1 MLGIPIKDYKGN
13 EAVVLAYAVSVTDT
27 INSFPTLSFS
37 FNATGQNLQVEGM
50 IGPDTTFTVDGQQYR
65 LTTSNPVPNTSYRVY
80 AITATHI
87 GYDLHG
93 VYQKAT
99 LTGVQPLK
107 ACLDLMVQD
116 TPFQYQVDGD
126 FSDHDFGTDTIGN
139 GHGDDILS
147 AIAQAWACEYWFDN
161 QTVHIAKT
169 IGDTDS
175 FVFVDR
181 VNTTSI
187 SYNEDYSN
195 MYTAIHGYGKQNEQE
210 TPSDDGTVTTT
221 NKSDFINYVKGFV
234 GKVPYVWGGSSTSG
248 WDCSG
253 FVAYVYNHYGVA
265 MHQPTTY
272 EEYQGSVVGPPYQTG
287 DMLFWGARGSTYHV
301 ALALDSNSLVMAANE
316 QRGTVMQAISAWPPD
331 FGVRNSSMSA
341 KLQDTTSTDD
351 TSTTQDLPVTY
362 TCEADYISPLV
373 DKGVAKRWDAP
384 FTSDTI
390 TDEATLMDALKAKLH
405 DYPDVQY
412 TMSWVNFKG
421 KTLNFDNN
429 IKVGNTGWIRDRYGT
444 DVSVRIQSYTK
455 YLDDRVGDNSTIT
468 FGNKIF
474 GASIWDT
481 RAQQLADAQSL
492 IKQEIQRMTASQNIV
507 RSDDVP
513 TLTEKEVTDLEQY
526 VGSNDKA
533 K

>member
-37 FNATGQNLQVEGM
+37 FDATGQNLQVEGM
-50 IGPDTTFTVDGQQYR
+50 IGPDTTFTVDGQKYR

-80 AITATHI
+80 AITATHV

-116 TPFQYQVDGD
+116 TPFQYQVDGN

-161 QTVHIAKT
+161 HTVHIAKT
-169 IGDTDS
+169 IGDKDS

-195 MYTAIHGYGKQNEQE
+195 MYTAIHGYGKQNEQD
-210 TPSDDGTVTTT
+210 TSSNDGTVTTT
-221 NKSDFINYVKGFV
+221 TKSDFINYVKSFV
-234 GKVPYVWGGSSTSG
+234 EKVPYLWGGSTTNG

-253 FVAYVYNHYGVA
+253 FVAYVFNHFGVS

-272 EEYQGSVVGPPYQTG
+272 EEFQGTVVSPPYQTG

-301 ALALDSNSLVMAANE
+301 AIALDANTLVMAANE
-316 QRGTVMQAISAWPPD
+316 QRGTVIQSISVWPPS
-331 FGVRNSSMSA
+331 FGVRNASLSA
-341 KLQDTTSTDD
+341 KLQDTASADD

-384 FTSDTI
+384 FSSDTI
-390 TDEATLMDALKAKLH
+390 TDEQTLKNTLKAKLH

-412 TMSWVNFKG
+412 TMGWVDFKSKALG
-421 KTLNFDNN
+421 FSND
-429 IKVGNTGWIRDRYGT
+429 IKAGNTGWIRDRYGT
-444 DVSVRIQSYTK
+444 DVSVRIQSFTR
-455 YLDDRVGDNSTIT
+455 YLDGKAGNNSTIT

-474 GASIWDT
+474 SSSIWDT

-492 IKQEIQRMTASQNIV
+492 IKQEIQRITARQNIV

-513 TLTEKEVTDLEQY
+513 TLTEKEVANLEQY
-526 VGSNDKA
+526 VGSNDATK
-533 K
+533 

>member
-1 MLGIPIKDYKGN
+1 MLGIPVKDYKGN

-37 FNATGQNLQVEGM
+37 FNATGQNLQIEGM

-80 AITATHI
+80 AITATHV

-93 VYQKAT
+93 IYQTTT
-99 LTGVQPLK
+99 LTGLQSLK
-107 ACLDLMVQD
+107 ACLDLMVQG
-116 TPFQYQVDGD
+116 TSFKYQIDGD
-126 FSDHDFGTDTIGN
+126 FSDHDFGTETIGA

-147 AIAQAWACEYWFDN
+147 AIAQAWVCEYWFDN

-169 IGDTDS
+169 IGDADS

-187 SYNEDYSN
+187 SFNEDYSN

-210 TPSDDGTVTTT
+210 TTSDDGSAVTTT
-221 NKSDFINYVKGFV
+221 SKSDFINYVKSFV
-234 GKVPYVWGGSSTSG
+234 GQVPYLWGGSSTSG

-253 FVAYVYNHYGVA
+253 FVAYVYNHYGVS
-265 MHQPTTY
+265 MSQPTTY
-272 EEYQGSVVGPPYQTG
+272 EESQGSVVSPPYQTG
-287 DMLFWGARGSTYHV
+287 DMLFWGTHGSTYHV
-301 ALALDSNSLVMAANE
+301 ALALDSNTLVMAANE
-316 QRGTVMQAISAWPPD
+316 QRGTVMQSISAWLPD
-331 FGVRNSSMSA
+331 FGVRNSSMNA
-341 KLQDTTSTDD
+341 KLQGTSTGDSNATTS
-351 TSTTQDLPVTY
+351 LPVTY

-373 DKGVAKRWDAP
+373 AKGVSERWASP
-384 FTSDTI
+384 YTSDTI
-390 TDEATLMDALKAKLH
+390 TDEETLENALKAQLH

-421 KTLNFDNN
+421 KALNFDND

-444 DVSVRIQSYTK
+444 DVSVRIQSYTR
-455 YLDDRVGDNSTIT
+455 YLDDQVGNNSTIT

-474 GASIWDT
+474 SSSIWDT
-481 RAQQLADAQSL
+481 RTQQLADAQSL
-492 IKQEIQRMTASQNIV
+492 VKQEIQRMTASQNIV
-507 RSDDVP
+507 HSDDVP
-513 TLTEKEVTDLEQY
+513 TLTGKEVTELEQY
-526 VGSNDKA
+526 IGSNDTTK
-533 K
+533 

>member
-27 INSFPTLSFS
+27 INSFPTLSLS

-50 IGPDTTFTVDGQQYR
+50 IGPDTTFTVNGQQYR

-80 AITATHI
+80 AITATHV

-99 LTGVQPLK
+99 RTGVQPLK
-107 ACLDLMVQD
+107 ACLDLMVQG
-116 TPFQYQVDGD
+116 TSFKYQIDGN
-126 FSDHDFGTDTIGN
+126 FNDHDFGTETIGA

-169 IGDTDS
+169 VGDNNS

-187 SYNEDYSN
+187 SFNEDYSN
-195 MYTAIHGYGKQNEQE
+195 MYTAIHGYGKQNDQQA
-210 TPSDDGTVTTT
+210 TNDSGTVTTT
-221 NKSDFINYVKGFV
+221 SKSDFINYVKGFV
-234 GKVPYVWGGSSTSG
+234 GRVPYVWGGNSPSG

-265 MHQPTTY
+265 MNQPTTY
-272 EEYQGSVVGPPYQTG
+272 EEHQGSVVGPPYQTG
-287 DMLFWGARGSTYHV
+287 DMLFWGSRGSTYHV
-301 ALALDSNSLVMAANE
+301 AIALDSNTLVMAANE
-316 QRGTVMQAISAWPPD
+316 QRGTVIQSISTWSPD
-331 FGVRNSSMSA
+331 FGVRNESMSA
-341 KLQDTTSTDD
+341 KLQDTEASD
-351 TSTTQDLPVTY
+351 SNATTDLPVTY

-373 DKGVAKRWDAP
+373 DKGVRKRWDSP

-390 TDEATLMDALKAKLH
+390 TDEATLKNVLKAKLH

-421 KTLNFDNN
+421 KALNFDNN
-429 IKVGNTGWIRDRYGT
+429 IKVGNIGWIRDRYGT

-455 YLDDRVGDNSTIT
+455 YLDDRVGNSSTIT

-474 GASIWDT
+474 GSSIWDT
-481 RAQQLADAQSL
+481 RSQQLADEQSL

-513 TLTEKEVTDLEQY
+513 TLTEKEVAKLEQY
-526 VGSNDKA
+526 VGSNDQTK
-533 K
+533 

>member
-13 EAVVLAYAVSVTDT
+13 EAVILAYAVSVTDT

-50 IGPDTTFTVDGQQYR
+50 IGPDTIFTVDGQQYR

-80 AITATHI
+80 AITATHV

-99 LTGVQPLK
+99 LTGLQSLK

-116 TPFQYQVDGD
+116 TSFQYQVDGN

-139 GHGDDILS
+139 GHGDDILA

-161 QTVHIAKT
+161 HTVHIAKM
-169 IGDTDS
+169 IGDKDS

-195 MYTAIHGYGKQNEQE
+195 MFTAIHGYGKQNEQD
-210 TPSDDGTVTTT
+210 TSSNDTTVTTT
-221 NKSDFINYVKGFV
+221 TKSDFINYVKGFV
-234 GKVPYVWGGSSTSG
+234 GRVPYVWGGSSTSG

-253 FVAYVYNHYGVA
+253 FVAYVYNHFGVS

-272 EEYQGSVVGPPYQTG
+272 EEFQGTVVSPPYQTG

-301 ALALDSNSLVMAANE
+301 AIALDANTLVMAANE
-316 QRGTVMQAISAWPPD
+316 QRGTVIQSISAWSPS
-331 FGVRNSSMSA
+331 FGVRNASLSA
-341 KLQDTTSTDD
+341 KLQDTASTDD
-351 TSTTQDLPVTY
+351 TSTTATQDLPVTY

-384 FTSDTI
+384 YSSDTI
-390 TDEATLMDALKAKLH
+390 TDEQTLINALKAKLH

-412 TMSWVNFKG
+412 TMGWVDFKSKALG
-421 KTLNFDNN
+421 FNN
-429 IKVGNTGWIRDRYGT
+429 DIKVGNTGWIRDRYGT
-444 DVSVRIQSYTK
+444 DVSVRIQSFTR
-455 YLDDRVGDNSTIT
+455 YLDNQVGNNSTIT

-474 GASIWDT
+474 DASIWDN
-481 RAQQLADAQSL
+481 RSQQLADTQSM
-492 IKQEIQRMTASQNIV
+492 IKKEIQRMNAV

-513 TLTEKEVTDLEQY
+513 TISQKEVTKIEQY
-526 VGSNDKA
+526 IGSNDATK
-533 K
+533 

>member
-1 MLGIPIKDYKGN
+1 MLGIPVKDYKGN
-13 EAVVLAYAVSVTDT
+13 EAVVLAYAVSITDT

-37 FNATGQNLQVEGM
+37 FDATGQNLQVEGM
-50 IGPDTTFTVDGQQYR
+50 IGPDTTFTVNGQQYR

-80 AITATHI
+80 AITATHV

-93 VYQKAT
+93 AYQKAT
-99 LTGVQPLK
+99 LTGVQSLK
-107 ACLDLMVQD
+107 ACLDLMVQG
-116 TPFQYQVDGD
+116 TSFRYQVDGN

-147 AIAQAWACEYWFDN
+147 AIAQAWTCEYWFDN
-161 QTVHIAKT
+161 HTVHIAKT
-169 IGDTDS
+169 IGDKDS

-187 SYNEDYSN
+187 SFNEDYSN

-210 TPSDDGTVTTT
+210 ATSDSGTVTTT
-221 NKSDFINYVKGFV
+221 NKNDFINYVKGFV
-234 GKVPYVWGGSSTSG
+234 GKVPYVWGGSSTNG

-253 FVAYVYNHYGVA
+253 FVAYVFNHFGVS

-272 EEYQGSVVGPPYQTG
+272 EEFQGTVVSPPYQTG
-287 DMLFWGARGSTYHV
+287 DMLFWGARGSTYHE
-301 ALALDSNSLVMAANE
+301 AIALDANTLVMAANE
-316 QRGTVMQAISAWPPD
+316 QRGTVMQAISAWAPS

-341 KLQDTTSTDD
+341 KLQDTTSADD

-373 DKGVAKRWDAP
+373 DKGVSQRWDSP

-390 TDEATLMDALKAKLH
+390 TDETTLKDALKAKLH

-412 TMSWVNFKG
+412 TMGWVDFKSKALG
-421 KTLNFDNN
+421 ISND

-455 YLDDRVGDNSTIT
+455 YLDDQVGNNSTIT

-474 GASIWDT
+474 DASIWDN
-481 RAQQLADAQSL
+481 RSQQLADTQNM
-492 IKQEIQRMTASQNIV
+492 IKKEIQRMNVV

-513 TLTEKEVTDLEQY
+513 TLTEKEVNKLEQY
-526 VGSNDKA
+526 VGSNDQTK
-533 K
+533 

>member
-13 EAVVLAYAVSVTDT
+13 EAVVLAYAVSITDT

-65 LTTSNPVPNTSYRVY
+65 LTTSNPVPNTSFRVY

-87 GYDLHG
+87 AYDLHG
-93 VYQKAT
+93 VYQAMT
-99 LTGVQPLK
+99 LTGSQSLK

-116 TPFQYQVDGD
+116 TPFQYQVDGN

-169 IGDTDS
+169 IGTNDA

-195 MYTAIHGYGKQNEQE
+195 MFTAIHGYGKQNEQD
-210 TPSDDGTVTTT
+210 TSSNDTTVTTT
-221 NKSDFINYVKGFV
+221 TKSDFINYVKSFV
-234 GKVPYVWGGSSTSG
+234 GKVPYVWGGSTTNG

-253 FVAYVYNHYGVA
+253 FVAYVFNHFGVS

-272 EEYQGSVVGPPYQTG
+272 EEFQGTVVSPPYQTG

-301 ALALDSNSLVMAANE
+301 AIALDANTLVMAANE
-316 QRGTVMQAISAWPPD
+316 QRGTVMQTISAWSPD

-341 KLQDTTSTDD
+341 KLQDTASADD
-351 TSTTQDLPVTY
+351 TSITQDLPVTY

-373 DKGVAKRWDAP
+373 DKGVSKRWDSP

-412 TMSWVNFKG
+412 TMSWVDFKG
-421 KTLNFDNN
+421 KALNFDNN

-455 YLDDRVGDNSTIT
+455 YLDNMVGNNSTIT

-474 GASIWDT
+474 SSSIWDT

-492 IKQEIQRMTASQNIV
+492 IKQEIQRMTAKQNIV

-513 TLTEKEVTDLEQY
+513 TLTEKEVADLEQY
-526 VGSNDKA
+526 IGSNDQA

>member
-27 INSFPTLSFS
+27 INSFPTLSLS

-50 IGPDTTFTVDGQQYR
+50 IGPDTTFTVNGQQYR

-80 AITATHI
+80 AITATHV

-99 LTGVQPLK
+99 RTGVQPLK
-107 ACLDLMVQD
+107 ACLDLMVQG
-116 TPFQYQVDGD
+116 TSFKYQIDGN
-126 FSDHDFGTDTIGN
+126 FNDHNFGTETIGA

-169 IGDTDS
+169 VGDNNS

-187 SYNEDYSN
+187 SFNEDYSN
-195 MYTAIHGYGKQNEQE
+195 MYTAIHGYGKQNDQQA
-210 TPSDDGTVTTT
+210 TNDSGTVTTT
-221 NKSDFINYVKGFV
+221 SKSDFINYVKGFV
-234 GKVPYVWGGSSTSG
+234 GRVPYVWGGNSPSG

-265 MHQPTTY
+265 MNQPTTY
-272 EEYQGSVVGPPYQTG
+272 EEHQGSVVGPPYQTG
-287 DMLFWGARGSTYHV
+287 DMLFWGSRGSTYHV
-301 ALALDSNSLVMAANE
+301 AIALDSNTLVMAANE
-316 QRGTVMQAISAWPPD
+316 QRGTVIQSISTWSPD
-331 FGVRNSSMSA
+331 FGVRNESMSA
-341 KLQDTTSTDD
+341 KLQDTEASD
-351 TSTTQDLPVTY
+351 SNTTTDLPVTY

-373 DKGVAKRWDAP
+373 DKGVRKRWDSP

-390 TDEATLMDALKAKLH
+390 TDEATLKNVLKAKLH

-421 KTLNFDNN
+421 KALNFDNN
-429 IKVGNTGWIRDRYGT
+429 IKVGNIGWIRDRYGT

-455 YLDDRVGDNSTIT
+455 YLDDRVGNSSTIT

-474 GASIWDT
+474 GSSIWDT
-481 RAQQLADAQSL
+481 RSQQLADEQSL

-513 TLTEKEVTDLEQY
+513 TLTEKEVAKLEQY
-526 VGSNDKA
+526 VGSNDQTK
-533 K
+533 

>member
-37 FNATGQNLQVEGM
+37 FDATGQNLQVEGM
-50 IGPDTTFTVDGQQYR
+50 IGPDTTFTVNGQQYR

-80 AITATHI
+80 AITATHV

-93 VYQKAT
+93 VYQTMT
-99 LTGVQPLK
+99 LTGSQSLK
-107 ACLDLMVQD
+107 ACLDLMTQG
-116 TPFQYQVDGD
+116 TSFKYQIDGN
-126 FSDHDFGTDTIGN
+126 FNDHNFGTETIGA

-169 IGDTDS
+169 IGDKDS

-187 SYNEDYSN
+187 SFNEDYSS
-195 MYTAIHGYGKQNEQE
+195 MFTAIHGYGKQNEQE
-210 TPSDDGTVTTT
+210 TTSDSGTVTTT

-234 GKVPYVWGGSSTSG
+234 GRVPYVWGGSSTSG

-301 ALALDSNSLVMAANE
+301 ALALDSNTLVMAANE
-316 QRGTVMQAISAWPPD
+316 QRGTVMQSISAWSPT
-331 FGVRNSSMSA
+331 FGVRNASMSA
-341 KLQDTTSTDD
+341 KLQDTT
-351 TSTTQDLPVTY
+351 TSDSNATTDLPVTY

-373 DKGVAKRWDAP
+373 DKGVSKRWDTP
-384 FTSDTI
+384 YSSDTI
-390 TDEATLMDALKAKLH
+390 TDEETLKNALKSQLH

-412 TMSWVNFKG
+412 TMSWVSFKDKALG
-421 KTLNFDNN
+421 FNNN

-444 DVSVRIQSYTK
+444 DVSVRIQSFTR
-455 YLDDRVGDNSTIT
+455 YLDDQVGNNSTIT

-474 GASIWDT
+474 NASIWDN

-492 IKQEIQRMTASQNIV
+492 IKKEIQKLNTV
-507 RSDDVP
+507 RSGDVP
-513 TLTEKEVTDLEQY
+513 AITQKEVVKIEQY
-526 VGSNDKA
+526 IGSNDATK
-533 K
+533 

>member
-13 EAVVLAYAVSVTDT
+13 EAVVLAYSVSVTDT

-37 FNATGQNLQVEGM
+37 FDAAGQNLQVEGM
-50 IGPDTTFTVDGQQYR
+50 IGPDTTFTVNGQKYR

-80 AITATHI
+80 AITATHV

-99 LTGVQPLK
+99 LTGLQSLK

-116 TPFQYQVDGD
+116 TPFHYQVDGN
-126 FSDHDFGTDTIGN
+126 FSDHDFVTDTIGN

-147 AIAQAWACEYWFDN
+147 AIAQAWACEFWFDN
-161 QTVHIAKT
+161 QTVHIANS
-169 IGDTDS
+169 IGTKDS

-210 TPSDDGTVTTT
+210 TPSDSGTVTTT

-234 GKVPYVWGGSSTSG
+234 GKVPYVWGGSTTNG

-253 FVAYVYNHYGVA
+253 FVAYVFNHFGVS

-272 EEYQGSVVGPPYQTG
+272 EEFQGAVVSPPYQTG

-301 ALALDSNSLVMAANE
+301 AIALDANTLVMAANE
-316 QRGTVMQAISAWPPD
+316 QRGTVIQSISSWPPS

-341 KLQDTTSTDD
+341 KLQDTAASDSNATM
-351 TSTTQDLPVTY
+351 DLPVTY

-373 DKGVAKRWDAP
+373 DKGVSKRWDSP

-390 TDEATLMDALKAKLH
+390 TDEVTLINALKAKLH

-421 KTLNFDNN
+421 KALGFNN
-429 IKVGNTGWIRDRYGT
+429 SIKVGNTGWIRDRYGT

-455 YLDDRVGDNSTIT
+455 YLDNMVGNNSTIT

-474 GASIWDT
+474 SSSIWDT

-492 IKQEIQRMTASQNIV
+492 IKQEIQRMAARQNIV
-507 RSDDVP
+507 RSNDVP
-513 TLTEKEVTDLEQY
+513 TLTEKEVANLEQY
-526 VGSNDKA
+526 VGSNDQA

>member
-37 FNATGQNLQVEGM
+37 FDATGQNIQIEGM

-65 LTTSNPVPNTSYRVY
+65 LTTSNPVPNMSYRVY
-80 AITATHI
+80 AITATHV

-93 VYQKAT
+93 IYQKMT
-99 LTGVQPLK
+99 LTGSQSLK
-107 ACLDLMVQD
+107 ACLDLMTQG
-116 TPFQYQVDGD
+116 TSFKYQIDGN

-139 GHGDDILS
+139 GHGDDILA
-147 AIAQAWACEYWFDN
+147 AIAQAWSCEYWFDN

-169 IGDTDS
+169 IGTNDA

-195 MYTAIHGYGKQNEQE
+195 MFTAIHGYGKQNEQN
-210 TPSDDGTVTTT
+210 TPDDSGTAATT
-221 NKSDFINYVKGFV
+221 NKSDFINYAKSFV
-234 GKVPYVWGGSSTSG
+234 GKVPYLWGGSTTNG

-253 FVAYVYNHYGVA
+253 FVAYVFNHFGVSI
-265 MHQPTTY
+265 HQPTTY
-272 EEYQGSVVGPPYQTG
+272 EEFQGDVVSPPYQTG
-287 DMLFWGARGSTYHV
+287 DMLFWGTRGNTYHV
-301 ALALDSNSLVMAANE
+301 AIALDANTLVMAANE
-316 QRGTVMQAISAWPPD
+316 QRGTVMQSISAWPPD
-331 FGVRNSSMSA
+331 FGVRNASMSA
-341 KLQDTTSTDD
+341 KLQDTETGDSNA
-351 TSTTQDLPVTY
+351 TTDLPVTY

-373 DKGVAKRWDAP
+373 DKGISKRWDSP

-390 TDEATLMDALKAKLH
+390 TDEATLMNALKAKLH

-421 KTLNFDNN
+421 KALSFDNN

-444 DVSVRIQSYTK
+444 DVSVRVQSYTK
-455 YLDDRVGDNSTIT
+455 YLDDQVGDRSTIT

-481 RAQQLADAQSL
+481 RSQQLADAQSL

-513 TLTEKEVTDLEQY
+513 TLTEKEVANIEQY
-526 VGSNDKA
+526 VGSNDKS

>member
-37 FNATGQNLQVEGM
+37 FDATGQNLQIEGM
-50 IGPDTTFTVDGQQYR
+50 NGPDTTFTVDGQQYR

-93 VYQKAT
+93 IYQTMT
-99 LTGVQPLK
+99 LTGSQSLK
-107 ACLDLMVQD
+107 ACLDLMTQG
-116 TPFQYQVDGD
+116 TSFKYQIDGN

-139 GHGDDILS
+139 GHGDDILA
-147 AIAQAWACEYWFDN
+147 AIAQAWSCEYWFDN

-169 IGDTDS
+169 IGTNDA

-195 MYTAIHGYGKQNEQE
+195 MYTAIHGYGKPNEQQTSNNDE
-210 TPSDDGTVTTT
+210 PVTTT
-221 NKSDFINYVKGFV
+221 NKNDFTNYAKSFV
-234 GKVPYVWGGSSTSG
+234 GKVPYLWGGSTTNG

-253 FVAYVYNHYGVA
+253 FVAYVFNHFGVS

-272 EEYQGSVVGPPYQTG
+272 EEFQGNVVSPPYQTG
-287 DMLFWGARGSTYHV
+287 DMLFWGSRGNTYHV
-301 ALALDSNSLVMAANE
+301 AIALDANTLVMAANE
-316 QRGTVMQAISAWPPD
+316 QRGTVMQSISAWPPD
-331 FGVRNSSMSA
+331 FGVRNASMSA
-341 KLQDTTSTDD
+341 KLQDTETGDSNA
-351 TSTTQDLPVTY
+351 TTDLPVTY

-373 DKGVAKRWDAP
+373 DKGISKRWDSP

-390 TDEATLMDALKAKLH
+390 TDETTLMNALKAKLH

-421 KTLNFDNN
+421 KALSFDNN

-444 DVSVRIQSYTK
+444 DVSVRIQSFTR
-455 YLDDRVGDNSTIT
+455 YLDDKVGNNSTIT

-474 GASIWDT
+474 DASIWDN
-481 RAQQLADAQSL
+481 RSQQLADTQSL
-492 IKQEIQRMTASQNIV
+492 IKKEIQRMNVV

-513 TLTEKEVTDLEQY
+513 TISQKEVTKIEQY
-526 VGSNDKA
+526 IGSNDTTK
-533 K
+533 

>member
-13 EAVVLAYAVSVTDT
+13 EAVVLAYAVSITDT

-65 LTTSNPVPNTSYRVY
+65 LTTSNPVPNTSFRVY

-87 GYDLHG
+87 AYDLHG
-93 VYQKAT
+93 VYQAMT
-99 LTGVQPLK
+99 LTGSQSLK
-107 ACLDLMVQD
+107 ACLDLMTQG
-116 TPFQYQVDGD
+116 TSFKYRIDGD
-126 FSDHDFGTDTIGN
+126 FSDHDFGTETIGN

-169 IGDTDS
+169 IGTNDA

-195 MYTAIHGYGKQNEQE
+195 MFTAIHGYGKQNEQD
-210 TPSDDGTVTTT
+210 TSSNDTTVTTT
-221 NKSDFINYVKGFV
+221 TKSDFINYVKSFV
-234 GKVPYVWGGSSTSG
+234 GKVPYVWGGSTTNG

-253 FVAYVYNHYGVA
+253 FVAYVFNHFGVS

-272 EEYQGSVVGPPYQTG
+272 EEFQGTVVSPPYQTG

-301 ALALDSNSLVMAANE
+301 AIALDANTLVMAANE
-316 QRGTVMQAISAWPPD
+316 QRGTVMQTISAWSPD

-341 KLQDTTSTDD
+341 KLQDTASADD

-373 DKGVAKRWDAP
+373 DKGIAKRWDAP
-384 FTSDTI
+384 YSSDTI
-390 TDEATLMDALKAKLH
+390 TDEQTLKNALKAKLH

-412 TMSWVNFKG
+412 TMGWVDFKSKALG
-421 KTLNFDNN
+421 ISND

-455 YLDDRVGDNSTIT
+455 YLDGMVGNNSTIT

-474 GASIWDT
+474 SSSIWDT

-492 IKQEIQRMTASQNIV
+492 IKQEIQRMTAKQNIV

-513 TLTEKEVTDLEQY
+513 TLTEKEVADLEQY
-526 VGSNDKA
+526 VGSNDQTK
-533 K
+533 

>member
-27 INSFPTLSFS
+27 INSFPTLSLS

-50 IGPDTTFTVDGQQYR
+50 IGPDTTFTVNGQQYR

-80 AITATHI
+80 AITATHV

-93 VYQKAT
+93 VYQKAIR
-99 LTGVQPLK
+99 TGVQPLK
-107 ACLDLMVQD
+107 ACLDLMVQG
-116 TPFQYQVDGD
+116 TSFKYQIDGN
-126 FSDHDFGTDTIGN
+126 FNDHNFGTETIGA

-169 IGDTDS
+169 VGDNNS

-187 SYNEDYSN
+187 SFNEDYSN
-195 MYTAIHGYGKQNEQE
+195 MYTAIHGYGKQNDQQA
-210 TPSDDGTVTTT
+210 TNDSGTVTTT
-221 NKSDFINYVKGFV
+221 SKSDFINYVKGFV
-234 GKVPYVWGGSSTSG
+234 GRVPYVWGGNSPSG

-265 MHQPTTY
+265 MNQPTTY
-272 EEYQGSVVGPPYQTG
+272 EEHQGSVVGPPYQTG
-287 DMLFWGARGSTYHV
+287 DMLFWGSRGSTYHV
-301 ALALDSNSLVMAANE
+301 AIALDSNTLVMAANE
-316 QRGTVMQAISAWPPD
+316 QRGTVIQSISTWSPD
-331 FGVRNSSMSA
+331 FGVRNESMSA
-341 KLQDTTSTDD
+341 KLQDTEASD
-351 TSTTQDLPVTY
+351 SNATTDLPVTY

-373 DKGVAKRWDAP
+373 DKGVRKRWDSP

-390 TDEATLMDALKAKLH
+390 TDEATLKNVLKAKLH

-421 KTLNFDNN
+421 KALNFDNN
-429 IKVGNTGWIRDRYGT
+429 IKVGNIGWIRDRYGT

-455 YLDDRVGDNSTIT
+455 YLDDRVGNSSTIT

-474 GASIWDT
+474 GSSIWDT
-481 RAQQLADAQSL
+481 RSQQLADEQSL

-513 TLTEKEVTDLEQY
+513 TLTEKEVAKLEQY
-526 VGSNDKA
+526 VGSNDQTK
-533 K
+533 

>member
-37 FNATGQNLQVEGM
+37 FDATGQNLQIEGM

-93 VYQKAT
+93 IYQTMT
-99 LTGVQPLK
+99 LTGSQSLK
-107 ACLDLMVQD
+107 ACLDLMTQG
-116 TPFQYQVDGD
+116 TSFKYQIDGN

-139 GHGDDILS
+139 GHGDDILA
-147 AIAQAWACEYWFDN
+147 AIAQAWSCEYWFDN
-161 QTVHIAKT
+161 QTVHISKT
-169 IGDTDS
+169 IGTNDA

-195 MYTAIHGYGKQNEQE
+195 MYTAIHGYGKQNEQQTSNNNE
-210 TPSDDGTVTTT
+210 PVTTT
-221 NKSDFINYVKGFV
+221 NKNDFTNYAKSFV
-234 GKVPYVWGGSSTSG
+234 GKIPYLWGGSTTNG

-253 FVAYVYNHYGVA
+253 FVAYVFNHFGVS

-272 EEYQGSVVGPPYQTG
+272 EEFQGNVVSPPYQTG
-287 DMLFWGARGSTYHV
+287 DMLFWGSRGNTYHV
-301 ALALDSNSLVMAANE
+301 AIALDANTLVMAANG
-316 QRGTVMQAISAWPPD
+316 QRGTVMQSISAWPPD
-331 FGVRNSSMSA
+331 FGVRNASMSA
-341 KLQDTTSTDD
+341 KLQDTETGDSNA
-351 TSTTQDLPVTY
+351 TTDLPVTY

-373 DKGVAKRWDAP
+373 DKGISKRWDSP

-390 TDEATLMDALKAKLH
+390 TDEITLMNALKAKLH

-421 KTLNFDNN
+421 KALSFDND

-444 DVSVRIQSYTK
+444 DVSVRIQSFTR
-455 YLDDRVGDNSTIT
+455 YLDDKVGNNSTIT

-474 GASIWDT
+474 DASIWDN
-481 RAQQLADAQSL
+481 RSQQLADTQSL
-492 IKQEIQRMTASQNIV
+492 IKKEIQRMNVV

-513 TLTEKEVTDLEQY
+513 TISQKEVTKIEQY
-526 VGSNDKA
+526 IGSNDTTK
-533 K
+533 

>member
-37 FNATGQNLQVEGM
+37 FDATGQNLQIEGM

-93 VYQKAT
+93 IYQMMT
-99 LTGVQPLK
+99 LTGSQSLK
-107 ACLDLMVQD
+107 ACLDLMTQG
-116 TPFQYQVDGD
+116 TSFKYQIDGN

-139 GHGDDILS
+139 GHGDDILA
-147 AIAQAWACEYWFDN
+147 AIAQAWSCEYWFDN
-161 QTVHIAKT
+161 KTVHIAKT
-169 IGDTDS
+169 IGTNDA

-181 VNTTSI
+181 VNSTSI

-195 MYTAIHGYGKQNEQE
+195 MYTAIHGYGKPNEQQTSNNDE
-210 TPSDDGTVTTT
+210 PVTTT
-221 NKSDFINYVKGFV
+221 NKSDFINYAKSFV
-234 GKVPYVWGGSSTSG
+234 GKVPYLWGGSTTNG

-253 FVAYVYNHYGVA
+253 FVAYVFNHFGVS

-272 EEYQGSVVGPPYQTG
+272 EEFQGNVVSPPYQTG
-287 DMLFWGARGSTYHV
+287 DMLFWGARGNTYHV
-301 ALALDSNSLVMAANE
+301 AIALDANTLVMAANE
-316 QRGTVMQAISAWPPD
+316 QRGTVMQSISAWPPD
-331 FGVRNSSMSA
+331 FGVRNASMSA
-341 KLQDTTSTDD
+341 KLQDTETGDSNA
-351 TSTTQDLPVTY
+351 TTDLPVTY

-373 DKGVAKRWDAP
+373 DKGISKRWDSP

-390 TDEATLMDALKAKLH
+390 TDETTLMNALKAKLH

-421 KTLNFDNN
+421 KALSFDND

-444 DVSVRIQSYTK
+444 DVSVRIQSFTR
-455 YLDDRVGDNSTIT
+455 YLDNQVGNNSTIT

-474 GASIWDT
+474 DASIWDN
-481 RAQQLADAQSL
+481 RSQQLADTQSM
-492 IKQEIQRMTASQNIV
+492 IKKEIERMNVV

-513 TLTEKEVTDLEQY
+513 TISEKEVTKLEQY
-526 VGSNDKA
+526 IGSNDTTK
-533 K
+533 

>member
-27 INSFPTLSFS
+27 INSFPTLSLS

-50 IGPDTTFTVDGQQYR
+50 IGPDTTFTVNGQQYR

-80 AITATHI
+80 AITATHV

-99 LTGVQPLK
+99 RTGVQPLK
-107 ACLDLMVQD
+107 ACLDLMVQG
-116 TPFQYQVDGD
+116 TSFKYQIDGN
-126 FSDHDFGTDTIGN
+126 FNDHNFGTETIGA

-169 IGDTDS
+169 VGDNNS

-187 SYNEDYSN
+187 SFNEDYSN
-195 MYTAIHGYGKQNEQE
+195 MYTAIHGYGKQNDQQA
-210 TPSDDGTVTTT
+210 TNDSGTVTTT
-221 NKSDFINYVKGFV
+221 SKSDFINYVKGFV
-234 GKVPYVWGGSSTSG
+234 GRVPYVWGGNSPSG

-265 MHQPTTY
+265 MNQPTTY
-272 EEYQGSVVGPPYQTG
+272 EEHQGSVVGPPYQTG
-287 DMLFWGARGSTYHV
+287 DMLFWGSRGSTYHV
-301 ALALDSNSLVMAANE
+301 AIALDSNTLVMAANE
-316 QRGTVMQAISAWPPD
+316 QRGTVIQSISTWSPD
-331 FGVRNSSMSA
+331 FGVRNESMSA
-341 KLQDTTSTDD
+341 KLQDTEASD
-351 TSTTQDLPVTY
+351 SNATTDLPVTY

-373 DKGVAKRWDAP
+373 DKGVRKRWDSP

-390 TDEATLMDALKAKLH
+390 TDEATLKNVLKAKLH

-421 KTLNFDNN
+421 KALNFDNN
-429 IKVGNTGWIRDRYGT
+429 IKVGNIGWIRDRYGT

-455 YLDDRVGDNSTIT
+455 YLDDRVGNSSTIT

-474 GASIWDT
+474 GSSIWDT
-481 RAQQLADAQSL
+481 RSQQLADEQSL

-513 TLTEKEVTDLEQY
+513 TLTEKEVAKLEQY
-526 VGSNDKA
+526 VGSNDQTK
-533 K
+533 